1 MIKYIIAYPILLF
14 LDVVIWLFDGGLLR
28 KRCWKQLR
36 EESNKPFK
44 RSVT

>member
-14 LDVVIWLFDGGLLR
+14 LDVAIWLFDGR
-28 KRCWKQLR
+28 SWKQLR

-44 RSVT
+44 RNVT